1 MAVGESLLGRVFL
14 DLNVLPH
21 FLIGGSTGSGKTNL
35 LQLILMQL
43 LRQGSMVFI
52 VDFKGA
58 VDYLNRAWCQDSRLV
73 FTPEELTAVLEQFI
87 VELEGAEN
95 GRSARLEPGT
105 SSNTAARPG
114 RTLPLCPRRG

>member
-58 VDYLNRAWCQDSRLV
+58 VDYLNRH
-73 FTPEELTAVLEQFI
+73 
-87 VELEGAEN
+87 GA
-95 GRSARLEPGT
+95 R
-105 SSNTAARPG
+105 TAAS
-114 RTLPLCPRRG
+114 CSRRKN